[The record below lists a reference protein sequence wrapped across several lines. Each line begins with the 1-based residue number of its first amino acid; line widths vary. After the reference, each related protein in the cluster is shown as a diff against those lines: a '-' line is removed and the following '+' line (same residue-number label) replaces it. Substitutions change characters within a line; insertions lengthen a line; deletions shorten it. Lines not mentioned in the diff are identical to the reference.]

1 MINMMY
7 SEIQDIL
14 NHADLTQLLSLN
26 IFILRN
32 IMLEPVEP
40 YLKYLGYESGY
51 NTKVI
56 FGDYDNIFQEALDGK
71 NKSLNDKIDF
81 VLIFSKLE
89 TLSVDLSSNYVSL
102 NSGEIRTEVERL
114 EEYIKNVVSGIRR
127 QTKAAI
133 LWHGFELPVY
143 PAFGILDS
151 QSQMSQHETINSLND
166 FLRTFLGSQDNS
178 YYVDMNLCQAR
189 LGFKYYYDNRF
200 WHIGRAPYTREALC
214 EIASEDFKYIRAL
227 KGKAKKCIVLDCDN
241 ILWGGIV
248 GEDGLSGIKLGQTY
262 PGSIYYEFQKE
273 LINFYNRGV
282 ILSLCSKNNE
292 DDVWDV
298 FRNHPDMI
306 LKEKHIAAS
315 KINWNDKAA
324 NIKQIAAELNI
335 GLDSMV
341 FVDDSDFE
349 VELVRKALPEVEVI
363 HIPQS
368 RVTDNRNMLLS
379 CGLFDTLTYSV
390 EDKNR
395 TAMYKA
401 QAARKNLQVNA
412 TDMNSY
418 LKSLEMEIDICFADE
433 FSIPRIAQLTQKT
446 NQFNLTTKRYSE
458 DDIKNLAENDNSDV
472 ICLRLKDRFGDSG
485 IVGVCIL
492 KYENEVSL
500 FDTFLLSCRVLGRG
514 IEDVFLNEALKLA
527 SKHDCEIAVGEYI
540 ATAKNSQVRDFYSKR
555 GFKETCE
562 NQDNGRLRFEYI
574 LKASK
579 AESRDDIFNKFNSEV
594 R

>member
-1 MINMMY
+1 MFNYSY
-7 SEIQDIL
+7 SEIQDFL
-14 NHADLTQLLSLN
+14 NHTDITQFPSLN

-51 NTKVI
+51 NTKLI
-56 FGDYDNIFQEALDGK
+56 FGEYDNILQEAAYGQ
-71 NKSLNDKIDF
+71 NESLNEDIDF
-81 VLIFSKLE
+81 VLVFSKLE
-89 TLSVDLSSNYVSL
+89 ALSVDLSSNYVAL
-102 NSGEIRTEVERL
+102 NSDEIKTEVERL
-114 EEYIKNVVSGIRR
+114 EEYVKRAVSGIRR

-166 FLRTFLGSQDNS
+166 FLKTFLRSQENS
-178 YYVDMNLCQAR
+178 YYVDMNLCQSR
-189 LGFKYYYDNRF
+189 LGINHYYDNRF
-200 WHIGRAPYTREALC
+200 WHIGRAPYTREALR

-248 GEDGLSGIKLGQTY
+248 GEDGLAGIKLGQTY

-273 LINFYNRGV
+273 LINFYKRGV
-282 ILSLCSKNNE
+282 ILTLCSKNNE
-292 DDVWDV
+292 NDVWEV
-298 FRNHPDMI
+298 FRNHPAML
-306 LKEKHIAAS
+306 LKEEHIAAS
-315 KINWNDKAA
+315 RINWQDKAV
-324 NIKQIAAELNI
+324 NIKQISDELNI

-341 FVDDSDFE
+341 FIDDSDFE
-349 VELVRKALPEVEVI
+349 VELVRKTLPEVKVI
-363 HIPQS
+363 HIPQTKI
-368 RVTDNRNMLLS
+368 TDNRNILLS
-379 CGLFDTLTYSV
+379 CGLFDTLTYSI

-412 TDMNSY
+412 ADMKSY
-418 LKSLEMEIDICFADE
+418 LKSLEMEIDIRFADE
-433 FSIPRIAQLTQKT
+433 FSISRIAQLTQKT

-458 DDIKNLAENDNSDV
+458 DDIKNFAENDNSDV

-492 KYENEVSL
+492 KYENEVSF

-514 IEDVFLNEALKLA
+514 VEDVFLNEALKLA
-527 SKHDCEIAVGEYI
+527 VKHDCEIAVGEYI

-555 GFKETCE
+555 GFEKHGE
-562 NQDNGRLRFEYI
+562 NQDNGQLRFEYI
-574 LKASK
+574 LKSSK
-579 AESRDDIFNKFNSEV
+579 TESGEDIFKNINSEV
-594 R
+594 Q